1 VRVGTAECL
10 CSLTI
15 RSTWHVVRSERTEDG
30 QLYCVCRKWSTV
42 PLACFMLSAVGTDL
56 DVKFRL
62 LIPAAAPTKMTCKV
76 RRYTAP
82 VKMAVHC
89 PAATL
94 SDISKEEREN
104 RKYREK
110 RKIGENKRMNTLF
123 FYIRIH
129 NL

>member
-1 VRVGTAECL
+1 
-10 CSLTI
+10 
-15 RSTWHVVRSERTEDG
+15 
-30 QLYCVCRKWSTV
+30 
-42 PLACFMLSAVGTDL
+42 
-56 DVKFRL
+56 
-62 LIPAAAPTKMTCKV
+62 MTCKV

-110 RKIGENKRMNTLF
+110 RKKGRRK
-123 FYIRIH
+123 
-129 NL
+129 

>member
-1 VRVGTAECL
+1 
-10 CSLTI
+10 
-15 RSTWHVVRSERTEDG
+15 
-30 QLYCVCRKWSTV
+30 
-42 PLACFMLSAVGTDL
+42 MLSAVGTDL
-56 DVKFRL
+56 DVKSRL

-110 RKIGENKRMNTLF
+110 RKKEEENKRMNTLF
-123 FYIRIH
+123 VDIRIH